1 MLNSF
6 QAIILCESL
15 RYRKYTTSSASE
27 LTCDYTGFVLL
38 CSAHSVT
45 KSSATLQI
53 HLIYNL
59 TKRDL
64 VIRVFLRIRPSV
76 LDLILISL
84 TPRDILL
91 CSKWSSCVI
100 TPFSFHEKRKA
111 LQRTK
116 IKILPGI
123 GHCLTQ
129 VSL

>member
-76 LDLILISL
+76 LNLINFID
-84 TPRDILL
+84 TLL